1 MTPANGAA
9 QALDLNRYAALF
21 QSEAREHLEALD
33 AALLA
38 LEKLLSSQGAGQHA
52 DVIADDQVTVLFRS
66 LHTIKGMAG
75 AMAYTNVERVAHGL
89 ESHCAVLR
97 ESKRPPD
104 DAFLALLFDGTSILR
119 SAIDECT
126 SAPAEAGAADGV
138 EVPPLHKPPPTPAAR
153 RRPVGTP
160 RTLRIEAARLDSM
173 LDLVGELVIVRDHL
187 SQATESTAHTEREVR
202 SLVRENARLVSA
214 LQQEVLKAR
223 LQPAS
228 VVFDRFPRLIR
239 DVARDLGKEVNFL
252 AEGREMELD
261 RSLLDAIAEPLMHLL
276 RNALDHGLEM
286 PAVREAA
293 GKSPRGEL
301 LLRVARERDSIVFQ
315 VQDDGAGIDR
325 QKVLA
330 RARQQGLVGP
340 DVSELSDGGLLDIV
354 AHPGFSTNSDVTAL
368 SGRGVGVDI
377 VLTRVRTL
385 GGSAELETVAGVGTV
400 FTLRLP
406 ASLAIGRA
414 LLVLVGSAVYAIHT
428 SITNEVV
435 PWRTDA
441 MSLAAMAQTQASIT
455 LRDDVIPVL
464 ALSELFGD
472 TSSSGKERNV
482 TDADTPDMHVVV
494 VDTAG
499 RRVGLLV
506 DGIVG
511 QQEIVIKPL
520 HVVRGAKRWFSGAT
534 ILGDG
539 SPALIVDVVSVVQEA
554 MGNPLRS
561 GIAGVES
568 EGYVKAYDGGHNGG
582 NNDLYGGGFRGSND
596 MSNT

>member
-9 QALDLNRYAALF
+9 QALDISRYAALF
-21 QSEAREHLEALD
+21 QSEAREHIEALD
-33 AALLA
+33 AALLT
-38 LEKLLSSQGAGQHA
+38 LEKLLHSPDAAQQANS
-52 DVIADDQVTVLFRS
+52 VADDQVTALFRS

-75 AMAYTNVERVAHGL
+75 AMAYTDVESVAHGL
-89 ESHCAVLR
+89 ESHCAQLR

-104 DAFLALLFDGTSILR
+104 DAFLALLFNGTSVLR
-119 SAIDECT
+119 SAIDECA
-126 SAPAEAGAADGV
+126 SAFPVAATADGA
-138 EVPPLHKPPPTPAAR
+138 EVSSPQKPPPTPTAR
-153 RRPVGTP
+153 KRPVGTP

-187 SQATESTAHTEREVR
+187 SRVSENTAHTEREMQ
-202 SLVRENARLVSA
+202 SLVRENARLISA

-228 VVFDRFPRLIR
+228 VVFDRFPRLVR
-239 DVARDLGKEVNFL
+239 DIARELGKDVNFL

-293 GKSPRGEL
+293 GKNPEGEL
-301 LLRVARERDSIVFQ
+301 VLRVARERESIVFQ
-315 VQDDGAGIDR
+315 VQDNGAGIDR
-325 QKVLA
+325 GKVLA
-330 RARQQGLVGP
+330 RARQKGLVGP
-340 DVSELSDGGLLDIV
+340 EVSELSDGDLLDIV
-354 AHPGFSTNSDVTAL
+354 AHPGFSTSSSVTSL

-385 GGSAELETVAGVGTV
+385 GGSAELATIVGVGTV

-414 LLVLVGSAVYAIHT
+414 LLVKVGSAVYAIHT
-428 SITNEVV
+428 SVTEEVV

-441 MSLAAMAQTQASIT
+441 MSPEAMAQTQASIT

-464 ALSELFGD
+464 ALSELFSD
-472 TSSSGKERNV
+472 TGSSGKESNV
-482 TDADTPDMHVVV
+482 TYTDALDMHVVV

-499 RRVGLLV
+499 RRIGLLV

-520 HVVRGAKRWFSGAT
+520 HVVRGARRWFSGAT

-554 MGNPLRS
+554 MGNSLRS
-561 GIAGVES
+561 GTAGVGS
-568 EGYVKAYDGGHNGG
+568 EGYGE
-582 NNDLYGGGFRGSND
+582 SI
-596 MSNT
+596 

>member
-9 QALDLNRYAALF
+9 QALDLSRYAALF

-38 LEKLLSSQGAGQHA
+38 LEKLLHSPGATQQVSS
-52 DVIADDQVTVLFRS
+52 VADDQVTALFRS

-75 AMAYTNVERVAHGL
+75 AMAYTTVERVAHEL
-89 ESHCAVLR
+89 ESHCAHLR
-97 ESKRPPD
+97 ESNRPPD
-104 DAFLALLFDGTSILR
+104 DAFLVLLFNGTSILR
-119 SAIDECT
+119 SAIDECA
-126 SAPAEAGAADGV
+126 SAPSVAAAVDSAEVSA
-138 EVPPLHKPPPTPAAR
+138 PHKPPPTPAAR
-153 RRPVGTP
+153 KRPVGTP

-187 SQATESTAHTEREVR
+187 SRVSENTAHTEREMQ
-202 SLVRENARLVSA
+202 SLVRENARLISA

-228 VVFDRFPRLIR
+228 VVFDRFPRLVR
-239 DVARDLGKEVNFL
+239 DIARELGKEVNFL

-293 GKSPRGEL
+293 GKNPVGEL
-301 LLRVARERDSIVFQ
+301 VLRVARERESIVFQ

-325 QKVLA
+325 GRVLA
-330 RARQQGLVGP
+330 RARQKGLVGP
-340 DVSELSDGGLLDIV
+340 EVSELSDGDLLDIV
-354 AHPGFSTNSDVTAL
+354 AHPGFSTNSSVTSL

-385 GGSAELETVAGVGTV
+385 GGSAELATIAGVGTV

-428 SITNEVV
+428 SITEEVV

-441 MSLAAMAQTQASIT
+441 TSPEAMTQTQTSIT

-464 ALSELFGD
+464 ALSELFSDPG
-472 TSSSGKERNV
+472 SSDKESNITD
-482 TDADTPDMHVVV
+482 TDALDMHVVV

-520 HVVRGAKRWFSGAT
+520 HVVRGARRWFSGAT

-554 MGNPLRS
+554 MGNSLRS
-561 GIAGVES
+561 GTAGVES
-568 EGYVKAYDGGHNGG
+568 EGYGE
-582 NNDLYGGGFRGSND
+582 SI
-596 MSNT
+596 